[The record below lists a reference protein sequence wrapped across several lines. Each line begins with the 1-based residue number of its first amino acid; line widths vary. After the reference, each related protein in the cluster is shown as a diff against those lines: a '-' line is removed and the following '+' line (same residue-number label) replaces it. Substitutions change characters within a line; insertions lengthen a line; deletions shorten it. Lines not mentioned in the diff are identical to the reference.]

1 MQQPDGP
8 KADAPERTMRE
19 LDWNLLRTFV
29 VLAQSRSVTEAAGKL
44 RLTQPSVSAALKRL
58 EARIGK
64 TLIER
69 DPGQFRLTEAGEHL
83 RREAVEIQGSILRI
97 ATLVRDVTDEIRGH
111 VRIAL
116 ASHVVCPLFDRVLAE
131 FHAAHPA
138 ATFALDV
145 RSSADAIAQVTDK
158 SASLAVCLV
167 RDRNPRLEYR
177 RLYREFFG
185 LFCGPPH
192 PLFGR
197 EGLTPADLAGYAA
210 VGFET
215 DRLGDMLHPVTLMR
229 AQAEM
234 PHEMVGVSSHLEEVR
249 RMIVAGIGV
258 GALPLHVAGRDV
270 ADGLLWQLPPR
281 ATEPAIDVHV
291 VWNPKTRMNRAER
304 LFLDRLT
311 EAIDATP
318 IEARTYREPVSAS
331 GAIPRPASVAPAP
344 GA

>member
-1 MQQPDGP
+1 MDKPGGLR
-8 KADAPERTMRE
+8 ADARERLMRE

-29 VLAQSRSVTEAAGKL
+29 VLAQSRSVTEAAAKL

-58 EARIGK
+58 EDRLCK

-69 DPGQFRLTEAGEHL
+69 GPGQFRLTEAGEHL
-83 RREAVEIQGSILRI
+83 RREAVEVQGSILRI
-97 ATLVRDVTDEIRGH
+97 ATQMRDVTDEIRGH

-131 FHAAHPA
+131 FHAAHPH
-138 ATFALDV
+138 ATLSLDV
-145 RSSADAIAQVTDK
+145 RSSAEAVDAVTDK

-167 RDRNPRLEYR
+167 RDRNPRLEYH

-197 EGLTPADLAGYAA
+197 HGLTQADLAGYAA

-234 PHEMVGVSSHLEEVR
+234 PHQMVGVSSHLEEVR
-249 RMIVAGIGV
+249 RMIVAGLGV
-258 GALPLHVAGRDV
+258 GALPLHVAARDV

-281 ATEPAIDVHV
+281 DTEPPIDVHV
-291 VWNPKTRMNRAER
+291 VHNPKTRLNRAER
-304 LFLDRLT
+304 SFLTRLT
-311 EAIDATP
+311 ETIEATP
-318 IEARTYREPVSAS
+318 IEARTYR
-331 GAIPRPASVAPAP
+331 
-344 GA
+344 

>member
-1 MQQPDGP
+1 MPQPDT
-8 KADAPERTMRE
+8 PERIMRE

-29 VLAQSRSVTEAAGKL
+29 VLAQSGSVTEAAGKL

-58 EARIGK
+58 EERVGK

-69 DPGQFRLTEAGEHL
+69 GPGQFRLTEAGEHL

-97 ATLVRDVTDEIRGH
+97 ATLMRDVTDEIRGH

-131 FHAAHPA
+131 FHAAHPQ
-138 ATFALDV
+138 ATVSLEV
-145 RSSADAIAQVTDK
+145 RSSADAVDRVTDK

-197 EGLTPADLAGYAA
+197 AGLSRADLAGHAA

-229 AQAEM
+229 AQAEI
-234 PHEMVGVSSHLEEVR
+234 PSRMVGVSSHLEEVR
-249 RMIVAGIGV
+249 RMIVAGLGV
-258 GALPLHVAGRDV
+258 GALPLHVAARDV
-270 ADGLLWQLPPR
+270 SDGLLWQVPPVGE
-281 ATEPAIDVHV
+281 EPAIDVHV

-304 LFLDRLT
+304 SFLARLT
-311 EAIDATP
+311 EAIETTP
-318 IEARTYREPVSAS
+318 IEARTYR
-331 GAIPRPASVAPAP
+331 
-344 GA
+344 